1 MGKNQAC
8 YFIVMKVLCCSTV
21 SREWLC
27 TPELVSGDGNG
38 SSRGHLS
45 SLSLTCW
52 ADHFSLTC
60 WADHF
65 CLYLLGDHLSLY
77 FLGDHLSLYF
87 LGDLLSLY
95 FLG

>member
-1 MGKNQAC
+1 MFVVYDGLLVMGKNQVC

-45 SLSLTCW
+45 P
-52 ADHFSLTC
+52 FS
-60 WADHF
+60 
-65 CLYLLGDHLSLY
+65 LYLLG
-77 FLGDHLSLYF
+77 
-87 LGDLLSLY
+87 
-95 FLG
+95 